1 MGKDFRSARS
11 PNAAAVKRL
20 RGQFSEARLVVAGKS
35 RWAKP
40 DAWAAAA
47 TDELSRPAFANSAR
61 ANSSRIDLRYA
72 IGVALRKRRKP
83 VCSARVLTPAMP
95 VKSTSVIASRA
106 CCSRLGRAPRTRGGS
121 HADKFTGK
129 IRVPGRHR
137 AFEGA
142 RRCRKPNKSGARA
155 RAKNRGGA
163 DIERDRQIPRA
174 LVDAIGDA
182 GLFGL
187 WLPKAFDGPE
197 LNLVDYIRV
206 IEELARADGSVAW
219 CVTVAASL
227 ARIAGY
233 LQPDIALRVFGG
245 GRTVV
250 AGTINPTGKAF
261 TVDGGYRVTGRW
273 AYGSGIL
280 HSTWTLGNCIVHDR
294 DGPRRGSS
302 GAPELRLVIFPTGA
316 VEVIDTW
323 HVSGLRGTGSHD
335 YRVADLFVRDDH
347 SILCFDAM
355 PLQPGTLYA
364 VPMITV
370 LSVAI
375 AAVPLGIARA
385 AIDTAVELAQVKT
398 PGLPSLHGS
407 SLLLRDKPT
416 FQAAVGRAEA
426 LLGSARSFLATVG
439 DLWDEVSS
447 GVAASMKGR
456 AMVRLAC
463 TQAAQSAA
471 QAVDLMYNAGG
482 STSLYETSRLE
493 RCFRDVHACT
503 QHIATSTDSYELGGR
518 VMLGFDSGRSQ
529 F

>member
-1 MGKDFRSARS
+1 MTLDQLLAETIFQLRQTALHGRLIHAKCLRRGQHAAGAREREEMLKIVPIEHALSMQSCQVARQLCDCRNRCVGATLAS
-11 PNAAAVKRL
+11 PSGDWAERL
-20 RGQFSEARLVVAGKS
+20 RPLEGRMPTNLREK
-35 RWAKP
+35 
-40 DAWAAAA
+40 
-47 TDELSRPAFANSAR
+47 PAFRADTGPSKWPADVANLIKAAR
-61 ANSSRIDLRYA
+61 ELEPKIEA
-72 IGVALRKRRKP
+72 
-83 VCSARVLTPAMP
+83 AR
-95 VKSTSVIASRA
+95 
-106 CCSRLGRAPRTRGGS
+106 
-121 HADKFTGK
+121 
-129 IRVPGRHR
+129 
-137 AFEGA
+137 
-142 RRCRKPNKSGARA
+142 
-155 RAKNRGGA
+155 A

-182 GLFGL
+182 GLYAL

-219 CVTVAASL
+219 CVTVAACYS
-227 ARIAGY
+227 RIAGY
-233 LQPDIALRVFGG
+233 LQPDIALRIFGG

-294 DGPRRGSS
+294 EGPRRGSS

-398 PGLPSLHGS
+398 PFRS
-407 SLLLRDKPT
+407 SLLLRDRAT

-426 LLGSARSFLATVG
+426 LWGSARSFLLAAVN
-439 DLWDEVSS
+439 DLWDEGSS
-447 GVAASMKGR
+447 GMAASMR
-456 AMVRLAC
+456 Q
-463 TQAAQSAA
+463 QA
-471 QAVDLMYNAGG
+471 
-482 STSLYETSRLE
+482 
-493 RCFRDVHACT
+493 
-503 QHIATSTDSYELGGR
+503 
-518 VMLGFDSGRSQ
+518 
-529 F
+529 